1 MCHGAYKRPYGHVSN
16 NCVGESA
23 GATLLFLRHLGYTT
37 PSRRQILKR
46 LGTLI
51 DGAKLTSMVQ
61 TSLWHNYV
69 VFGTSSMTP
78 KLITIKSS

>member
-23 GATLLFLRHLGYTT
+23 GSMLLFLRHLGYIA
-37 PSRRQILKR
+37 PYHRQILKR

-51 DGAKLTSMVQ
+51 DGAKLAAMVQ
-61 TSLWHNYV
+61 TSLWHNYAG
-69 VFGTSSMTP
+69 FGTSSMTP